1 LYKEGGWLGVQ
12 GEGRGGEVDLV
23 AIAIVC
29 SSYINVLYSYINL
42 SILDLLHSVEIA
54 FFIFFFSS
62 YVCICALVFLLTFLA
77 EKYLFEHL

>member
-1 LYKEGGWLGVQ
+1 VQ
-12 GEGRGGEVDLV
+12 GEGRGGEVDLF

-29 SSYINVLYSYINL
+29 SSYIIVLYSYKYINL
-42 SILDLLHSVEIA
+42 SILDLLHSVEVV
-54 FFIFFFSS
+54 FFFSFFSS